1 MKSKMDEDQRARLR
15 AIEPDKSFIVKA
27 PAGSGKT
34 GLLVKRYLR
43 LLSLAE
49 SPEEIVAITFTRKA
63 STEMRNQIQ
72 DALESALTKK
82 KPENEYEEDRI
93 KFATDVLKQD
103 KKKKW
108 HLFDSPDR
116 LRIQTIDGVST
127 FLTQRMP
134 ILAKFG
140 AQPDVTED
148 AKYLYK
154 LATTDTFN
162 LFNEDKEFLHSIH
175 EIILHFGNNIPRIKN
190 SITKMLQTR
199 DLWLRPV
206 STKYSQDKMK
216 QDLVQLIENDLEM
229 VVTIFPSECKQELIK
244 LLRYAAKNCI
254 QAFGIYI
261 LLKKL

>member
-162 LFNEDKEFLHSIH
+162 LLFNRISSFTLLSI
-175 EIILHFGNNIPRIKN
+175 
-190 SITKMLQTR
+190 
-199 DLWLRPV
+199 
-206 STKYSQDKMK
+206 STIWSGVNFSK
-216 QDLVQLIENDLEM
+216 
-229 VVTIFPSECKQELIK
+229 
-244 LLRYAAKNCI
+244 
-254 QAFGIYI
+254 
-261 LLKKL
+261 